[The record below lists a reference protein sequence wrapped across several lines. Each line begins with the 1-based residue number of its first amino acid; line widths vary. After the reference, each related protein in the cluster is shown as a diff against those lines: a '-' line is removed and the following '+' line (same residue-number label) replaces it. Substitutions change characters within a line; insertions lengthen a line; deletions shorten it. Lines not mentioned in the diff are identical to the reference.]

1 MAGFQ
6 VIMYGRFWVITEG
19 RGFGDDGDAVN
30 GMRWSRITWLQAGL
44 PVPALLASGE
54 AHRRKACSLSQ
65 CKQSVSLGILS
76 LAPFVIRS

>member
-1 MAGFQ
+1 
-6 VIMYGRFWVITEG
+6 
-19 RGFGDDGDAVN
+19 VN